1 MKSGVW
7 LKIVRQALAVQS
19 LFHVGKEDKHNVSK
33 DRRGFGLLIGE
44 SGSWSR
50 LALGLSSL
58 TPRSKR
64 AISRSG
70 PLLFQENML
79 GTTRCHGRMFLF
91 IDVSCS
97 LFYMLR
103 SLR

>member
-1 MKSGVW
+1 VQASG
-7 LKIVRQALAVQS
+7 IQS
-19 LFHVGKEDKHNVSK
+19 LFHVGKGDKHNVSK

-79 GTTRCHGRMFLF
+79 GTTRCFGRNFHF
-91 IDVSCS
+91 IDVWCS
-97 LFYMLR
+97 RFTC
-103 SLR
+103 